1 MAELKRHIG
10 KLNNTGTRVA
20 IVFRT
25 VPDDPTQ
32 CLVVET
38 DRLPDLYHDNM
49 MTIIDSKEAQDTVN
63 LYEVLGRRS
72 FGDGQQCLNLLHTK
86 GYLRKMAVTDVTLF
100 PMPNISLPLA
110 DANREIDGVTND
122 AAMDNDA
129 IAEVERVVPELSDDP
144 KHQAETL
151 IVQAR
156 LLEEEARSKR
166 EKAYIICPAIKP
178 GRGRPELTDTEK
190 ELKKVERAEKRKA
203 KREADKKSKLAR
215 EAAAKAADDQ
225 KKVDDKIVRDAERS

>member
-1 MAELKRHIG
+1 MAELKRHVG
-10 KLNNTGTRVA
+10 KLNNTGTRV
-20 IVFRT
+20 IVVFRT

-49 MTIIDSKEAQDTVN
+49 ITIVDSKEAQDTVN

-72 FGDGQQCLNLLHTK
+72 FGDGQQCLNLLHAK
-86 GYLRKMAVTDVTLF
+86 GYLRKISVADVTLY

-110 DANREIDGVTND
+110 DANKEIDGVTND
-122 AAMDNDA
+122 LAMDEDA
-129 IAEVERVVPELSDDP
+129 IAEVERVVPELGSGV

-156 LLEEEARSKR
+156 LLEEESRSKR
-166 EKAYIICPAIKP
+166 EKAYILCPELKP
-178 GRGRPELTDTEK
+178 GRGRPETTDTEK
-190 ELKKVERAEKRKA
+190 ELKKVERAARRKA
-203 KREADKKSKLAR
+203 KNAADKASKLAR
-215 EAAAKAADDQ
+215 EAKAKAKEAET
-225 KKVDDKIVRDAERS
+225 VKIVDEKA